1 VAAGAVTVT
10 AATKKAPATV
20 AVRDTKGDA
29 RGDKAPDLVRAS
41 LGRGSDGRLRATF
54 SLAAKLTPADL
65 RATSGPP
72 GSLCLRM
79 WTTSE
84 PPDQPEDFLACVT
97 AQADDTLRGTV
108 MRENTDGL
116 PNRVGPAAVSLRD
129 GRIVILRFSQSAI
142 GRPKTIRFAAEGT
155 RAGCARTSCIDTAP
169 DAPAT
174 ATFKLG

>member
-1 VAAGAVTVT
+1 MT
-10 AATKKAPATV
+10 AATKKAPKTV
-20 AVRDTKGDA
+20 AVRDEKGDT
-29 RGDKAPDLVRAS
+29 RGEKAPDLVRAS

-54 SLAAKLTPADL
+54 SLAAKLTPSDL

-84 PPDQPEDFLACVT
+84 PPNQPEDYLACVT
-97 AQADDTLRGTV
+97 AQPDDTLRGTV
-108 MRENTDGL
+108 TKENLDGL
-116 PNRVGPAAVSLRD
+116 PNKVGTASVSLRD

-142 GRPKTIRFAAEGT
+142 ARPATIQFAAEGT